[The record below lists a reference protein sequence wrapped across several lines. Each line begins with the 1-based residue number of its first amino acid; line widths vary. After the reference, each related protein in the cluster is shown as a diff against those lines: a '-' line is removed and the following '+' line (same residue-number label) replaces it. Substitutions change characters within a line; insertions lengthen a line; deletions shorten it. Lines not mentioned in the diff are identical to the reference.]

1 MKRILC
7 ASALALATASA
18 AAAATVE
25 ATEQNLIAI
34 QDFVPEAT
42 MTDLQAMSDTE
53 IRVIL
58 NAINSGNDSGNSD
71 ATVRALFEDASAM
84 DSTATATPEFVNEAN
99 LQAIQ
104 TYVPEATM
112 EDLRAMSDAKIAA
125 ILNEVNKGEDGN
137 DRAATV
143 RALFEG
149 DDSQVTHANATTD
162 FVNEANLTRIQS
174 YAPEATLADLAKMGD
189 EEVASILNIIA
200 GSEGEGDKRQMIQ
213 SRFE

>member
-58 NAINSGNDSGNSD
+58 NADQLG
-71 ATVRALFEDASAM
+71 
-84 DSTATATPEFVNEAN
+84 
-99 LQAIQ
+99 Q
-104 TYVPEATM
+104 
-112 EDLRAMSDAKIAA
+112 
-125 ILNEVNKGEDGN
+125 
-137 DRAATV
+137 
-143 RALFEG
+143 
-149 DDSQVTHANATTD
+149 
-162 FVNEANLTRIQS
+162 
-174 YAPEATLADLAKMGD
+174 
-189 EEVASILNIIA
+189 
-200 GSEGEGDKRQMIQ
+200 
-213 SRFE
+213 